1 MDHIKKFNNYTVED
15 FSKFHDESFS
25 KSSPST
31 KKTMKGS
38 LKRIEKIWD
47 KPLEKLELI
56 YLMDADDTYNYLKAS
71 KYSNNTQLQ
80 TFTNIL
86 KILKL
91 VDAPLAHY
99 NKFLRKLNLEGKRRE
114 EQENQSLTDKLK
126 IYPPYSDIKNL
137 VENHIDTMLND
148 LSNINFYE
156 IKMLIVLSI
165 FTLSVPMRTSNYIKM
180 KIKYFTPDELDDS
193 NYFIDD
199 ENDIYT
205 FIYNHESII
214 VTNTKLKK
222 LIKIWLHEF
231 NTSSYFLINNDLS
244 TNPMNTK
251 DINMSLSMSSK
262 NLLGINLSA
271 GDLRSIYMKYLM
283 TLDPN
288 FKQKIILSNI
298 MGYQNISKLEKHI

>member
-1 MDHIKKFNNYTVED
+1 
-15 FSKFHDESFS
+15 
-25 KSSPST
+25 
-31 KKTMKGS
+31 
-38 LKRIEKIWD
+38 
-47 KPLEKLELI
+47 
-56 YLMDADDTYNYLKAS
+56 
-71 KYSNNTQLQ
+71 
-80 TFTNIL
+80 
-86 KILKL
+86 
-91 VDAPLAHY
+91 
-99 NKFLRKLNLEGKRRE
+99 
-114 EQENQSLTDKLK
+114 
-126 IYPPYSDIKNL
+126 
-137 VENHIDTMLND
+137 MLND